1 MKKIAQFLPTNQQ
14 MSKFLWGGFI
24 VLLVGMPFHAFLTIV
39 LGQAFG
45 NRAIFQAWKEVLI
58 LVMALVWVSSMLRQ
72 RKILIDRSRT
82 NLIVGAL
89 FLVAFIVTLLAQPSW
104 AALIF
109 GIKTDLVPLVLFLIA
124 QSVLHDHDKPPLAK
138 LILVPAGFVVLGGLA
153 QAFVLSPQMMS
164 QLGYN
169 VNTINPVQLVDPAID
184 AVRLFSTLG
193 GANQLGAYLVLPI
206 CLTLAYILRRKQW
219 WLLPLLGGLGWLS
232 LRSYSRS
239 SWIALALAVFITVV
253 ISLRGK
259 WRLAFVSLSIVAAVG
274 GGLFIY
280 QVITSPQ
287 NTRLQYLLLHGRVN
301 VDKVEGSDAARTKSQ
316 QMAIEKLTQNP
327 IGYGLGV
334 VGPAS
339 QQAGRSIVTENWY
352 LQIALELGVAG
363 VLLFV
368 AFWLSNIA
376 DLFATIR
383 RLGADPLRIAL
394 LASVCG
400 LMLSNLFLH
409 TWADSTLVIMTF
421 SLLGFVRRP
430 A

>member
-1 MKKIAQFLPTNQQ
+1 MTEISLSAPMPTAEGAK
-14 MSKFLWGGFI
+14 SAGVRELISFR
-24 VLLVGMPFHAFLTIV
+24 VGE
-39 LGQAFG
+39 Q
-45 NRAIFQAWKEVLI
+45 
-58 LVMALVWVSSMLRQ
+58 
-72 RKILIDRSRT
+72 D
-82 NLIVGAL
+82 
-89 FLVAFIVTLLAQPSW
+89 
-104 AALIF
+104 
-109 GIKTDLVPLVLFLIA
+109 
-124 QSVLHDHDKPPLAK
+124 
-138 LILVPAGFVVLGGLA
+138 
-153 QAFVLSPQMMS
+153 
-164 QLGYN
+164 YC
-169 VNTINPVQLVDPAID
+169 VDIM
-184 AVRLFSTLG
+184 AVREIRGWSPATP
-193 GANQLGAYLVLPI
+193 LPQQPP
-206 CLTLAYILRRKQW
+206 YMR
-219 WLLPLLGGLGWLS
+219 G
-232 LRSYSRS
+232 
-239 SWIALALAVFITVV
+239 V

-409 TWADSTLVIMTF
+409 TWADSTLAIMTF